1 MQAKFILHLQ
11 EQRDFNIIMSNNKS
25 IPCPL
30 VSISSISS
38 IDTVNVTNRLIFLLE
53 RGRAAG
59 VSHTGSWLNFRRLTN
74 IIGNTSDFPPRK
86 CNYALN

>member
-11 EQRDFNIIMSNNKS
+11 EQRELNIIMSNIKS
-25 IPCPL
+25 IPCLL
-30 VSISSISS
+30 VSISS
-38 IDTVNVTNRLIFLLE
+38 IDTVNVTNRLILLLE

>member
-11 EQRDFNIIMSNNKS
+11 EQREFNIIMSNIKS

-30 VSISSISS
+30 VSISSI
-38 IDTVNVTNRLIFLLE
+38 DTVNVTNRPIFLLE